1 MKVTQVEKLLKERCW
16 LPEADL
22 EGDHH
27 LGVVHLNDVAIHVG
41 LFDADVDVDGN
52 LDVVDD
58 DDDERLAHLVDVAHV
73 QLAVNSQR
81 SWLVGLWSLV
91 VLRKK

>member
-1 MKVTQVEKLLKERCW
+1 MKVPPVEKCW

-41 LFDADVDVDGN
+41 CFDADVDVDGN
-52 LDVVDD
+52 LDVVD

-73 QLAVNSQR
+73 QLAVNSQW

>member
-1 MKVTQVEKLLKERCW
+1 M
-16 LPEADL
+16 
-22 EGDHH
+22 
-27 LGVVHLNDVAIHVG
+27 
-41 LFDADVDVDGN
+41 DADVDGN
-52 LDVVDD
+52 LDLVD

>member
-1 MKVTQVEKLLKERCW
+1 MMLLFM
-16 LPEADL
+16 LVNSML
-22 EGDHH
+22 
-27 LGVVHLNDVAIHVG
+27 I
-41 LFDADVDVDGN
+41 FYVDVDGN
-52 LDVVDD
+52 LDLVD

-73 QLAVNSQR
+73 QLAVNSQW

>member
-1 MKVTQVEKLLKERCW
+1 MMLLFM
-16 LPEADL
+16 L
-22 EGDHH
+22 
-27 LGVVHLNDVAIHVG
+27 V
-41 LFDADVDVDGN
+41 DADVDVNGN
-52 LDVVDD
+52 LDLVY
-58 DDDERLAHLVDVAHV
+58 DDERLAHLVDVAHV

>member
-1 MKVTQVEKLLKERCW
+1 MMLLFM
-16 LPEADL
+16 L
-22 EGDHH
+22 
-27 LGVVHLNDVAIHVG
+27 
-41 LFDADVDVDGN
+41 VDSMLMLMLIDGN
-52 LDVVDD
+52 LDVVD

-81 SWLVGLWSLV
+81 PWLVGLWSLV